1 MATESVATQSPELP
15 DHVLRGTARAAAW
28 QNIDRSIAALEV
40 IAEAGRDKD
49 GFGDAVA
56 TTVGAVNEWLVQ
68 VMQVLDDAPL
78 VQEVRA

>member
-1 MATESVATQSPELP
+1 MATESVTTKSPELP
-15 DHVLRGTARAAAW
+15 DHVLSGTAKAAAW
-28 QNIDRSIAALEV
+28 QNIDRAIAALEV
-40 IAEAGRDKD
+40 IVEAGRGKD

-78 VQEVRA
+78 AQGE